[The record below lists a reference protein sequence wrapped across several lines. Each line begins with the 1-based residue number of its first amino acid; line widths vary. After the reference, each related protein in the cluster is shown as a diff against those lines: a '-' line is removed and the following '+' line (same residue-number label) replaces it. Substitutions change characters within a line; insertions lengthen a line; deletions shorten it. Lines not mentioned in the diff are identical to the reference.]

1 VSKGTQNISLFHSI
15 HHRQAATC
23 SSADDEP
30 GAFPRYVLFN
40 GQRCVSEI
48 FAELLGRR
56 FPAFSNLPA
65 VDDHIVLVR
74 AAVDPEGAEGSV

>member
-1 VSKGTQNISLFHSI
+1 
-15 HHRQAATC
+15 
-23 SSADDEP
+23 
-30 GAFPRYVLFN
+30 
-40 GQRCVSEI
+40 VSEI

-74 AAVDPEGAEGSV
+74 AAVDPEGTEGEIVKVHNYVLQDFQLHSTAIKGFSHPGPIPG